1 MRRLPA
7 RALALML
14 LILGSCA
21 APDAEE
27 TAVLLLDEDARAAGI
42 ALEVGGETVESA
54 LPVPVAVDDE
64 AYLVRPEGR
73 ERLALAPGELVE
85 IRGPDGEVQRGAVD
99 ADRFVITGTH
109 AGALSLGEMLGARV
123 EPLSGARYALH
134 APGVTWVAAL
144 LHDVEVEGVRASSF
158 EQGLAAGDL
167 TWHERSA
174 LELDHVVPEPDDD
187 GAIPD
192 AAALV
197 GAYAYSD
204 VLFVLD
210 AAGGYLLRT
219 AEGTTRGTYRPAPGG
234 IELAPHGGETTIRMR
249 LWNDAL
255 VDDVGVRLAPA
266 TPEMFARSP
275 SDRGEVFFD
284 TGEIE

>member
-1 MRRLPA
+1 MRRSPA
-7 RALALML
+7 RALALL
-14 LILGSCA
+14 LLTLGSCA

-27 TAVLLLDEDARAAGI
+27 TALLLLDEDARAAGI
-42 ALEVGGETVESA
+42 ALEVAGETVESA
-54 LPVPVAVDDE
+54 LPVPVAIDDD
-64 AYLVRPEGR
+64 AYVVRPDGR
-73 ERLALAPGELVE
+73 ERLALVPGELVE
-85 IRGPDGEVQRGAVD
+85 IHGADGDVRRGAVEP
-99 ADRFVITGTH
+99 DRLVITGTQ

-123 EPLSGARYALH
+123 EPLSDARYALH
-134 APGVTWVAAL
+134 APGVTWIAAL
-144 LHDVEVEGVRASSF
+144 LHGVELDGVRAASSF
-158 EQGLAAGDL
+158 EQALAASDQ
-167 TWHERSA
+167 TWRDRTPVT
-174 LELDHVVPEPDDD
+174 LDDVVEVPAPD

-210 AAGGYLLRT
+210 AAGGFLLRT
-219 AEGTTRGTYRPAPGG
+219 AEGTTRGTYRPIAGG
-234 IELAPHGGETTIRMR
+234 IELAPSGSETTIHMR

-266 TPEMFARSP
+266 TIEMFQ
-275 SDRGEVFFD
+275 D